1 MYRLIESIKV
11 AKKDF
16 HNLAYH
22 QQRMNKTRKELFGIE
37 DAINLAAEL
46 RIPATLSDSVFK
58 CRVIYSE
65 KILST
70 EFHPYETRNIKSLQ
84 IAYADDIDYAYKY
97 EDRSKLQKLLCKCTA
112 DDVLII
118 KNGFV
123 TDTSYSNVVLNKG
136 SKFFTPDT
144 FLLNGIKRQ
153 KLLDEKIIEQAK
165 ITTTDIAG
173 YEKIFII
180 NSMMDLERQSGIP
193 IANIKGLERL

>member
-11 AKKDF
+11 TKKEF

-22 QQRMNKTRKELFGIE
+22 QQRMNKTRKELFGFDDE
-37 DAINLAAEL
+37 VDLAAEL
-46 RIPATLSDSVFK
+46 KIPATLSDSVFK
-58 CRVIYSE
+58 CRVIYSG
-65 KILST
+65 KILAV

-84 IAYADDIDYAYKY
+84 IVHADDIDYAYKY
-97 EDRSKLQKLLCKCTA
+97 EDRSKLQKLLCKCSA

-123 TDTSYSNVVLNKG
+123 TDTSYSNVVLSKD

-180 NSMMDLERQSGIP
+180 NSMMDLEEQSGIP
-193 IANIKGLERL
+193 VANIKGLDT

>member
-11 AKKDF
+11 AKKEF
-16 HNLAYH
+16 YNLTYH
-22 QQRMNKTRKELFGIE
+22 QQRMNKTRKELFGFDDE
-37 DAINLAAEL
+37 VDLAAEL
-46 RIPATLSDSVFK
+46 KIPSGLSDSIFK

-65 KILST
+65 KILAV
-70 EFHPYETRNIKSLQ
+70 EFHPYEARNIKSLQ
-84 IAYADDIDYAYKY
+84 IVHADDIDYAYKY

-123 TDTSYSNVVLNKG
+123 TDTSYSNIVLCKE

-144 FLLNGIKRQ
+144 FLLNGTKRQ
-153 KLLDEKIIEQAK
+153 KLLDEKIIQQTK
-165 ITTTDIAG
+165 IAVADIAG

-180 NSMMDLERQSGIP
+180 NSMMDLENQPGIP
-193 IANIKGLERL
+193 VVNVNGLEKL